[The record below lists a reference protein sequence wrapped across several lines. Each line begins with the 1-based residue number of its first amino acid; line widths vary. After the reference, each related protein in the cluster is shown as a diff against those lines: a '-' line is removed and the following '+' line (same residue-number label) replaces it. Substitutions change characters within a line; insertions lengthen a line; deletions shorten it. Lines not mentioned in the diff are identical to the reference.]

1 MGAPSGL
8 VVLSIAPSDP
18 LALSEAAVLVERMV
32 ALVISPSEAEAV
44 SWVPAETPQEATEQA
59 QRAREEEKVEYGVQE
74 EGVVRKG
81 ELEEGWLPGP
91 VRQNREDD
99 GWGSP
104 VGEGRGVETSR
115 RQCIGDR

>member
-44 SWVPAETPQEATEQA
+44 SWVPAETPQESAEEGLWGQEEEKGKHEV
-59 QRAREEEKVEYGVQE
+59 REEEVAQ
-74 EGVVRKG
+74 
-81 ELEEGWLPGP
+81 
-91 VRQNREDD
+91 
-99 GWGSP
+99 
-104 VGEGRGVETSR
+104 GVELVE
-115 RQCIGDR
+115 G